1 MRKPHGYALWV
12 DPWAPGGQIE
22 RDTITCAHDNRVVI
36 VTPGADPSLLG
47 GFCRLCYRHICGPCA
62 DLGTC
67 MPFERKLELVERAAR
82 FHEAVGTVEW

>member
-12 DPWAPGGQIE
+12 DPWDPSGQVE
-22 RDTITCAHDNRVVI
+22 RDTVTCAHCNRVSFVQ
-36 VTPGADPSLLG
+36 PFQDASELG

-62 DLGTC
+62 DLGVCT
-67 MPFERKLELVERAAR
+67 PFERKLELVERAAR